1 MSQTA
6 TRGYYKLC
14 LSTLVAV
21 YFLIAVGGVVRSTG
35 SGMGCPD
42 WPKCF
47 GSWVPPT
54 SVQELPADY
63 KEVYSEFRHKKNIK
77 FARYL
82 TFIGMQDTA
91 NKLVTDEGIREEADF
106 NATKTWVEYVNR
118 LIGVAIGLLI
128 IALFWRSIKLR
139 KAHPPIFILSLLTL
153 IAVIIQGWFGSIV
166 VSTNLTTWTITIH
179 MFLALIIVAILFYL
193 LKISNPDPQKSAIS
207 GPAILRNVLLGCM
220 IVLLIQIFLGTKVR
234 EMIDLLSSASIP
246 RSQWI
251 EKAGFSFL
259 VHRSFSWLVLGL
271 HLALLYLLRKTRG
284 NKTLPLALIILILGT
299 LLTGTGMA
307 YFGVPPFLQPVHL
320 VLATITFG
328 LQLHAYFNLNIDP
341 GLVLKQSK

>member
-1 MSQTA
+1 M
-6 TRGYYKLC
+6 
-14 LSTLVAV
+14 
-21 YFLIAVGGVVRSTG
+21 RSTG

-54 SVQELPADY
+54 SAQELPVDY

-77 FARYL
+77 FAGYL
-82 TFIGMQDTA
+82 TFIGMEDTA

-106 NATKTWVEYVNR
+106 NATKTWVEYINR

-139 KAHPPIFILSLLTL
+139 KSHPAIFILSLLTL

-179 MFLALIIVAILFYL
+179 MFLALFIVAILFYL
-193 LKISNPDPQKSAIS
+193 LKLSNPDPQGSTIS
-207 GPAILRNVLLGCM
+207 GPKALRYVLLGCM
-220 IVLLIQIFLGTKVR
+220 AALLIQIYLGTKVR

-246 RSQWI
+246 RSGWV
-251 EKAGFSFL
+251 ERAGLSFL
-259 VHRSFSWLVLGL
+259 IHRSFSWLVLGF

-320 VLATITFG
+320 VLATVTFG

>member
-1 MSQTA
+1 M
-6 TRGYYKLC
+6 
-14 LSTLVAV
+14 
-21 YFLIAVGGVVRSTG
+21 RSTG

-54 SVQELPADY
+54 SVQELPTDY
-63 KEVYSEFRHKKNIK
+63 KEVFSEYRHQKNVK

-82 TFIGMQDTA
+82 SFLGMEDTA
-91 NKLVTDEGIREEADF
+91 NQLVTDEGIREEADF

-118 LIGVAIGLLI
+118 LIGVVIGLLI

-139 KAHPPIFILSLLTL
+139 KENPAIFFLSLLTL
-153 IAVIIQGWFGSIV
+153 VLVIIQGWFGSIV

-179 MFLALIIVAILFYL
+179 MFLALVIVAILFYL
-193 LKISNPDPQKSAIS
+193 LKISNPDPQGSAILA
-207 GPAILRNVLLGCM
+207 PPIVRLVLIGCM
-220 IVLLIQIFLGTKVR
+220 MVLLIQVFLGTRVR
-234 EMIDLLSSASIP
+234 EMIDMLSTASLP
-246 RSQWI
+246 RSQWMDNV
-251 EKAGFSFL
+251 GFSFL
-259 VHRSFSWLVLGL
+259 VHRSFSWLVLGF
-271 HLALLYLLRKTRG
+271 HLVLLYLLRKTRG

-328 LQLHAYFNLNIDP
+328 LQLHTYFNLNIDP